1 MIYIQ
6 SNSERTMPHHFD
18 CSTALYGAI
27 DNCQDWRL
35 TSYEEVSS
43 GKFDLLIKNKLFVGS
58 TEFMTE
64 VFNRV
69 GITDVRVPRNSN
81 RSVEFITLG
90 EAHKRVENGSKLFI
104 KPTEIKLFTGLI
116 LDGMKYSSLEKLD
129 PETPVMAYEPFKSKI
144 MTEWRVYIHQHKMV
158 DSRNYSGDFTMSPD
172 YDYVK
177 SVIEENK
184 KDFPVAYTIDIGVL
198 ENGDNVVVEFN
209 DMWAIGNYGIPNDIY
224 LRLLKDRYFEIIRQ

>member
-18 CSTALYGAI
+18 CAAALYGAI

-43 GKFDLLIKNKLFVGS
+43 GKFDLLIRNKLFVGS

-64 VFNRV
+64 VFKRV
-69 GITDVRVPRNSN
+69 GISDVRVPRNSN
-81 RSVEFITLG
+81 RDVEFITLG
-90 EAHKRVENGSKLFI
+90 EAHNRVANGSKLFV
-104 KPTEIKLFTGLI
+104 KPIEIKLFTGLI

-129 PETPVMAYEPFKSKI
+129 PQTMVMAYKPFESKI
-144 MTEWRVYIHQHKMV
+144 LSEWRIYIHRNQMV
-158 DSRNYSGDFTMSPD
+158 DSRNYSGDFTINPD
-172 YDYVK
+172 YNYVK
-177 SVIEENK
+177 SVISQNN
-184 KDFPVAYTIDIGVL
+184 DFPCAYTIDVGIL
-198 ENGDNVVVEFN
+198 ESGENVVVEFN
-209 DMWAIGNYGIPNDIY
+209 DMWAIGNYGMPNDIY